1 MPKYI
6 CKCSN
11 VICLSSIPNSNEL
24 LLIEDEKFEKYF
36 ENFDPIDLYQEMIL
50 TLLCDQCHRLYIF
63 EKSYDKKPIIYQ
75 KEEGDWD

>member
-11 VICLSSIPNSNEL
+11 IICLSSIPNSNEL

-36 ENFDPIDLYQEMIL
+36 ENFYP
-50 TLLCDQCHRLYIF
+50 
-63 EKSYDKKPIIYQ
+63 
-75 KEEGDWD
+75 